1 MSFTTEH
8 RKLPARGFTIVELM
22 ISLVLGLIVIGG
34 SLALFA
40 SHRATSGMSGQMAD
54 VQSEGRIALDALA
67 RDMRAAGDFGCWPV
81 SNPPINKLSTDVLPV
96 ANGGLLGYDSG
107 TSVGNGSAYGEAAV
121 KTNLP
126 DSASSVVAAY
136 GVSGSLSNVAAGHAM
151 VSQTDDLVVK
161 LPVQPFQANDIAV
174 ITNCINWSKFSVSSV
189 ITDTAAKTQTLSHA
203 AGTASGNSAGGN
215 SDGALG
221 ELYGVGST
229 VGRLDAVWW
238 YIGTQTNGDKGLYRL
253 SARDGS
259 PQLVSGR
266 INKMVITYGLDT
278 DANSVVDTTVNAAGV
293 TDWNKVMVANIQM
306 CIRSANIV
314 TAVAQSTA
322 TCAGAAAPTDKHLY
336 LSLQETISLR
346 NQNP

>member
-1 MSFTTEH
+1 MSSTIE
-8 RKLPARGFTIVELM
+8 RRRAPARGFTIVELM

-40 SHRATSGMSGQMAD
+40 SHRATSTMSGQMVD
-54 VQSEGRIALDALA
+54 VQAEGRIALDALA
-67 RDMRAAGDFGCWPV
+67 RDVRAAGDFGCWPV
-81 SNPPINKLSTDVLPV
+81 SNPPINKLTTDVLPV
-96 ANGGLLGYDSG
+96 ANGGLFGYDSG
-107 TSVGNGSAYGEAAV
+107 TSAGSGSAYGEASV
-121 KTNLP
+121 KAALP
-126 DSASSVVAAY
+126 DSASSVIASY
-136 GVSGSLSNVAAGHAM
+136 GVNGSLANIVSGHGMANQ
-151 VSQTDDLVVK
+151 SDDLVVK

-174 ITNCINWSKFSVSSV
+174 VTNCINWSKFQITSV
-189 ITDTAAKTQTLSHA
+189 ITDTAGSTQTLSHA
-203 AGTASGNSAGGN
+203 AGSSGSTGN
-215 SDGALG
+215 ADATLG
-221 ELYGVGST
+221 ELYGVGAT

-238 YIGTQTNGDKGLYRL
+238 YVGTQPGGDKGLYRL

-266 INKMVITYGLDT
+266 INRMVITYGIDT
-278 DANSVVDTTVNAAGV
+278 NADSVVDKTVNAAGV
-293 TDWNKVMVANIQM
+293 TDWNQVMVANVQL
-306 CIRSANIV
+306 CVRSASMV